1 MNVKRLAIKISIED
15 KEFDYFPNNSPFK
28 INNIDFTES
37 QGEVVNNFGNLQISY
52 IFFKTNFD
60 LNQKEFNVKI
70 KGKWVDFFVGKG
82 LKQEINL
89 EWVTLKLFKNSIN
102 TEVDLLE
109 EISCEDC
116 DDEVYFQPV
125 VFGKVKKVKL
135 PLLKKA
141 NQEFLLPKNGFAEKS
156 YSGADFVY
164 STILNNKII
173 LWLNPN
179 KDVYFD
185 ILNGEPP
192 YLDNFD
198 CVEINT
204 RKLNNYFEVRTN
216 FEEDCN
222 LKVQIFR
229 KTNLTVWE
237 HASDFIQENSTKQIE
252 VPPYSANLKSLK
264 DYEFKIVIFN
274 KEYLTINNY
283 LVTSSVTITTNEKDR
298 LENIERN
305 IDNLHRNLSS
315 ESTSRI
321 NNDLS
326 LSKKIDDTSDDLT
339 EKIELTEEQIN
350 EKIDNMLSLN
360 GSVLTVN
367 THDVILNTLY
377 ATNIKSDEATI
388 DKIKNNELRT
398 SLIIIDNKNLNKDYF
413 TNLDELTSYFVK
425 SDNITVKNNLP
436 ILFSSRLTS
445 EYLSATTK
453 ITTGQVDTKNINLD
467 NFNIDKPFIQNLQR
481 NDLDFEDRIKN
492 LETQINALKSNSDIN
507 NRINKLS
514 NDLAKLRE
522 SVAILNGE

>member
-1 MNVKRLAIKISIED
+1 MNVKRLAIKILIED

-204 RKLNNYFEVRTN
+204 RKLNIYFEVRTN
-216 FEEDCN
+216 FEDG
-222 LKVQIFR
+222 
-229 KTNLTVWE
+229 
-237 HASDFIQENSTKQIE
+237 
-252 VPPYSANLKSLK
+252 
-264 DYEFKIVIFN
+264 
-274 KEYLTINNY
+274 
-283 LVTSSVTITTNEKDR
+283 
-298 LENIERN
+298 
-305 IDNLHRNLSS
+305 
-315 ESTSRI
+315 
-321 NNDLS
+321 
-326 LSKKIDDTSDDLT
+326 KK
-339 EKIELTEEQIN
+339 
-350 EKIDNMLSLN
+350 
-360 GSVLTVN
+360 
-367 THDVILNTLY
+367 
-377 ATNIKSDEATI
+377 
-388 DKIKNNELRT
+388 
-398 SLIIIDNKNLNKDYF
+398 
-413 TNLDELTSYFVK
+413 
-425 SDNITVKNNLP
+425 
-436 ILFSSRLTS
+436 
-445 EYLSATTK
+445 
-453 ITTGQVDTKNINLD
+453 
-467 NFNIDKPFIQNLQR
+467 
-481 NDLDFEDRIKN
+481 
-492 LETQINALKSNSDIN
+492 
-507 NRINKLS
+507 
-514 NDLAKLRE
+514 
-522 SVAILNGE
+522 